1 MTSPLCRAAS
11 AHVLTAQDQLLT
23 PLSKA
28 KGSHRQGKAGGHPR
42 GKGATPAW
50 YPAHTKPRSLY
61 PSGVKASLHAQ
72 VAELQKK
79 IQLLEGDRKTFYESS
94 QWNIKKNQEAINKLH
109 EQIKVLQIQLL
120 NLLQGDEKVVQAVIR
135 EWKSEKPYLKS
146 RTGQALEFLEYRLT
160 EKVKQLNALRHEVDL
175 RQKRLEELQLQHS
188 LLELEMAEAQDHN
201 TDVAKTMRNLEN
213 RLEKARMKAE
223 EAEYITNVYLQIKS
237 YLQEESLN
245 MENRLDTM
253 EAQVLH
259 TKHELGELHLVNQE
273 ALSARDIAKDQ
284 LQTLEETLYRE
295 RKERERYVTECKK
308 RAEEKKLQNER
319 MERKTQR
326 EHMLLHSEDMIQDN
340 LRAKEDE
347 LRQRWGM
354 YQLEVIF
361 SKVRDATGVGDTHS
375 VVRRFLAQGDTF
387 TQLESLKKE
396 NEEMLVKQKQE
407 KQRLQ
412 QELELLKYSGETKV
426 VSEQKQFH
434 QLQQRLKAEEE
445 RRNEAREQLERCVRA
460 LEVAQEG
467 LEHLA
472 SKLHYVS
479 AEGSSFD
486 KELDPQ
492 NPSYVLDLLGLVEGK
507 LLKLQT
513 QLENLN
519 LPELLEHIA
528 NREFFASLEGKLPVY
543 NTRIP
548 MPVLGSKDKFFDEEE
563 SEDED
568 NLAVTRAMLKMRSQ
582 KFIESRSKKRSRARR
597 S

>member
-11 AHVLTAQDQLLT
+11 AHVLTAQDQLST
-23 PLSKA
+23 PLKA
-28 KGSHRQGKAGGHPR
+28 KGSHLQGKTGHPR

-50 YPAHTKPRSLY
+50 YPAHTKPGSLY

-72 VAELQKK
+72 VSELQRK

-94 QWNIKKNQEAINKLH
+94 QWNIKKNQEAIHKLH
-109 EQIKVLQIQLL
+109 EQIKALQIQLL

-135 EWKSEKPYLKS
+135 DWKSGKPYLKN
-146 RTGQALEFLEYRLT
+146 RTGQQALEYLEYRLT

-188 LLELEMAEAQDHN
+188 LLELEMAEAQDQN

-223 EAEYITNVYLQIKS
+223 EAEYITNVYLQLKS

-245 MENRLDTM
+245 MENRLDAM

-259 TKHELGELHLVNQE
+259 TKHELGDLQLVNQE

-295 RKERERYVTECKK
+295 RKEREHYVTECKK

-326 EHMLLHSEDMIQDN
+326 EHMLLHSEDRIQDN
-340 LRAKEDE
+340 LRAKEEE

-354 YQLEVIF
+354 YQLEIIF
-361 SKVRDATGVGDTHS
+361 GKVRDATGVGDTHS

-387 TQLESLKKE
+387 TQLEALKKE
-396 NEEMLVKQKQE
+396 NEETLVKQKQE

-412 QELELLKYSGETKV
+412 QELELLKYSGETTV
-426 VSEQKQFH
+426 VSEQKQLDE
-434 QLQQRLKAEEE
+434 LQQRLKAEEE
-445 RRNEAREQLERCVRA
+445 RRNEAHGQLERCVRA
-460 LEVAQEG
+460 LEVAQAG

-479 AEGSSFD
+479 AEGSSFAD
-486 KELDPQ
+486 KELDPKKT
-492 NPSYVLDLLGLVEGK
+492 SYVLDLLGLVEGK

-513 QLENLN
+513 QLESLN
-519 LPELLEHIA
+519 LPEMLEHIA

-543 NTRIP
+543 NTRISL
-548 MPVLGSKDKFFDEEE
+548 PVPSSKDKFFDEEE
-563 SEDED
+563 SEDDD